1 VDQLFGE
8 NDSMHSENLGTLPRV
23 TPGLA
28 LEEEQRK
35 PLEWSFGPIHST
47 VMSIIKALPLG
58 RKFAWR
64 AYNYFLWR
72 MPGTFRG
79 RTSFGAEI
87 NCAIHDQIQRM
98 IFYFGVWEPEVT
110 NIIRQR
116 LRAGG
121 TFLDIGSNIG
131 YDTLL
136 AASCVG
142 PSGRVIAIEASHLIF
157 EKLNANIRRNA
168 FRNISLHNV
177 AISDFEGKLSI
188 FAGPDTNIGMTT
200 TRADRGLEYVGEVD
214 TLPIEKLLDAK
225 TLKSIQLIKMDVEG
239 AEAAILSHLVATLDL
254 YSNTMELIV
263 ELAPPSSDEE
273 RRALNGLFETF
284 RSNGFRAYAIENNYN
299 VDFYLAWKQ
308 PSGLTEIKSY
318 PEEQTDVLFTRS
330 FVQRGG
336 HDALN

>member
-1 VDQLFGE
+1 
-8 NDSMHSENLGTLPRV
+8 MHSDNLGSFSRM
-23 TPGLA
+23 TPGLEF
-28 LEEEQRK
+28 EEEPRK
-35 PLEWSFGPIHST
+35 SLEWSFRPIHST

-110 NIIRQR
+110 NIIRHR

-142 PSGRVIAIEASHLIF
+142 PSGRVIAVEASHLIF
-157 EKLNANIRRNA
+157 EKLKANIRRNA
-168 FRNISLHNV
+168 YRNISVHNV
-177 AISDFEGKLSI
+177 AISDFEGKLSV

-200 TRADRGLEYVGEVD
+200 TCPDRGLQYVGEVD
-214 TLPIEKLLDAK
+214 TVPIETLLDAK

-239 AEAAILSHLVATLDL
+239 AEAAILSHLLATLDL
-254 YSNTMELIV
+254 YSNTMEVIV
-263 ELAPPSSDEE
+263 ELAPARSDEE
-273 RRALNGLFETF
+273 RDALNRLFEAF
-284 RSNGFRAYAIENNYN
+284 LSNGFRAYAIENNYN
-299 VDFYLAWKQ
+299 VDFYLAWKR
-308 PSGLTEIKSY
+308 PSGLVEMKSY
-318 PEEQTDVLFTRS
+318 PQEQTDVLFTRS
-330 FVQRGG
+330 VS
-336 HDALN
+336 